1 MATPVELRCP
11 RCGQQLTA
19 YTAYP
24 AVTSYTRCPHCG
36 TVLPFVGPRDPAPL
50 YTWEVYPGL
59 YPPTPVPTPPSARRR
74 PAVLALLLAATL
86 LLASLGGIYAWF
98 GGAALEPGT
107 LTVGGSVFP
116 LQAPGAWVLVQGEN
130 GFSANV
136 SVTDGEF
143 MVSHVPYGG
152 IVVTAGANGYQ
163 DIQLQLFFSPV
174 YSSVTGSLQ
183 KLEFELAP
191 YNGSS
196 ATVID
201 TTEFPDLES
210 FVASVWSGTGLLWI
224 GALFTGLGLVAARRD
239 KIPLVV
245 VGGATAIVA
254 PFAVPLLGIDVVSE
268 TLAGIGLVALPVG
281 VVVLLLVLPQFVRS
295 QPPVEPI

>member
-1 MATPVELRCP
+1 MAPCSRLSGRGTPRRSTRGKSILAYILP
-11 RCGQQLTA
+11 R
-19 YTAYP
+19 
-24 AVTSYTRCPHCG
+24 
-36 TVLPFVGPRDPAPL
+36 
-50 YTWEVYPGL
+50 
-59 YPPTPVPTPPSARRR
+59 PSPRRR
-74 PAVLALLLAATL
+74 ARGVVRRCSLLLAATL